1 VSPVPRLSVHNS
13 LLMVTLG
20 TNESTLRHSLLAVFL
35 ITQSQSQSPTQF
47 TIASSLSVL
56 ISLSCGKCQ

>member
-1 VSPVPRLSVHNS
+1 
-13 LLMVTLG
+13 MVTLG